1 MAKQDR
7 GRDGKRAEI
16 PLNYF
21 KRGMLLVP
29 EAPMLFALL
38 LIGWAYGFPPAVS
51 GLAVLVVA
59 LFITRC
65 FLLTSAAHEL
75 DNADYRKADR
85 FGSAALRMHPWSADA
100 LTLQANSHLLQGN
113 DTAAEIL
120 LRKAMRVAP
129 ESETVHSALAAT
141 LLARGDF
148 TRGREHAM
156 TAERLAAGSPHAA
169 QHLSWLALHID
180 DDPEGTTRRIDS
192 CGPERLE
199 PRLQA
204 PLLVLR
210 GEAYLARGATAAA
223 RETLVS
229 IKRLLPQC
237 PVPQQ
242 AELSYHLGRLHT
254 LLGDEGGRHFRRSV
268 DLDPQGRWAQ
278 PAWRAAIDETSCNR
292 QSAVS
297 HQPSAERIR

>member
-1 MAKQDR
+1 MTNIGR
-7 GRDGKRAEI
+7 ERDGERVDIRLEQ
-16 PLNYF
+16 F
-21 KRGMLLVP
+21 KRGMVLIP
-29 EAPMLFALL
+29 EAPMLLALL

-59 LFITRC
+59 LFMTRF
-65 FLLTSAAHEL
+65 FLLTSAAYEL

-85 FGSAALRMHPWSADA
+85 FGSAALRMNPWSADA
-100 LTLQANSHLLQGN
+100 LTLQANSQLLRGN
-113 DTAAEIL
+113 DTSAETL

-148 TRGREHAM
+148 ARGREHAM

-180 DDPEGTTRRIDS
+180 DDPEQTTRLIDS
-192 CGPERLE
+192 FDTGRLE

-210 GEAYLARGATAAA
+210 GEACIACGATAAA

-278 PAWRAAIDETSCNR
+278 PAWRAAVDETSCAYPR
-292 QSAVS
+292 AVS
-297 HQPSAERIR
+297 